1 MQRMGKS
8 HLEKN
13 PADQVNRS
21 VYVVPAKLD
30 FFFFFAT
37 QDFNPTWGFSNFSII
52 IECYQVFKCD
62 ELNTLGNSL
71 TRDSI
76 ELF

>member
-1 MQRMGKS
+1 MQWMGKS

-13 PADQVNRS
+13 PPDQVNRT
-21 VYVVPAKLD
+21 VYVVPAKRD
-30 FFFFFAT
+30 IFSFAT